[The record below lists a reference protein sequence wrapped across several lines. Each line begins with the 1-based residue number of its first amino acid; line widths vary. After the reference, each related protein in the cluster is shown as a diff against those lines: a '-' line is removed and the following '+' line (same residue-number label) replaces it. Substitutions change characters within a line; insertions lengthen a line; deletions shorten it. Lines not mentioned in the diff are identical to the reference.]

1 MSRDI
6 YLGPTADQLLPS
18 KRLNP
23 DALYAEHLIALFGSE
38 DATAGV
44 ALEIVDATGGLVVET
59 PDSSKKKGR
68 RAPTIWLA
76 FKAPKGGGLLS
87 VATGDEAPSPKK
99 LGANQT
105 NKAALKAAFG
115 TPYISQW
122 VGWVTLY
129 VDHNVDDPR
138 KGGKTSAIR
147 IRRVRPNLPPTFDY
161 AANVAKR
168 VARAQAQRDEAIR
181 KGTTPVAMAM
191 EMSDAQRAAIAQAQ
205 AAEDAQGAQGA
216 QDAQGDGQSAQ
227 PASTDGAVPDAEEQR
242 LIAQQEREA
251 SR

>member
-38 DATAGV
+38 DAAAGV

-59 PDSSKKKGR
+59 PDSARKKGR
-68 RAPTIWLA
+68 RAPTIWIS

-87 VATGDEAPSPKK
+87 VATGDSAPSPKK

-105 NKAALKAAFG
+105 NKAALKSAFG

-129 VDHNVDDPR
+129 VDNNVDDPM

-161 AANVAKR
+161 PANVAKR

-181 KGTTPVAMAM
+181 KGTTPVALAM
-191 EMSDAQRAAIAQAQ
+191 ELTDAQRAAIAQAQ
-205 AAEDAQGAQGA
+205 AAEDAQGAR
-216 QDAQGDGQSAQ
+216 DAHVDGQGPTAESSSSAGG
-227 PASTDGAVPDAEEQR
+227 TEPDAEELR

>member
-1 MSRDI
+1 MSRDT

-23 DALYAEHLIALFGSE
+23 DALYADHLIALFG
-38 DATAGV
+38 AAAAAAGV

-59 PDSSKKKGR
+59 PDSTRKKGR
-68 RAPTIWLA
+68 RAPTIWIS
-76 FKAPKGGGLLS
+76 FKSPKGGGLLS
-87 VATGDEAPSPKK
+87 VSTGDEAPSPKK

-105 NKAALKAAFG
+105 NKAALKTAFA

-129 VDHNVDDPR
+129 VDHDVDDPR
-138 KGGKTSAIR
+138 TGGKIAAIR

-191 EMSDAQRAAIAQAQ
+191 ELSDAQRAAIAQAQ
-205 AAEDAQGAQGA
+205 AAEDAQGAQ
-216 QDAQGDGQSAQ
+216 DTHVDGQGSTASSTSSA
-227 PASTDGAVPDAEEQR
+227 DGAVPDAEEQR

-251 SR
+251 GR